1 MAPTSIDFIQNEH
14 DLLILAEAAA
24 LFHCR
29 PSEMLR
35 GRVEDFQLDLTC
47 AQQIWKARGGASED
61 GNVIEW

>member
-1 MAPTSIDFIQNEH
+1 
-14 DLLILAEAAA
+14 
-24 LFHCR
+24 
-29 PSEMLR
+29 MLR